1 MSREKKPEEAKQAT
15 GGKARGCGKQEL
27 PTPVEF
33 ERELELWQ
41 LIRKCDKP
49 GLMER
54 EREGE
59 TKRLR
64 DGETEREMV

>member
-49 GLMER
+49 GHILNVI
-54 EREGE
+54 
-59 TKRLR
+59 TPNSLLISVNA
-64 DGETEREMV
+64 DSLTVI